1 MYFMN
6 KRSNDHPEQLDNDH
20 EGILDKHESEQ
31 NVDPIP
37 LEDLKK
43 EQCEEKK
50 KHHTKDDSSSE
61 E

>member
-1 MYFMN
+1 MN
-6 KRSNDHPEQLDNDH
+6 KRSNDNPEQVNKDN

-43 EQCEEKK
+43 EQREEKK
-50 KHHTKDDSSSE
+50 KHHTKDDSSSDE
-61 E
+61 

>member
-1 MYFMN
+1 MLEMN
-6 KRSNDHPEQLDNDH
+6 KRSNDNPEQVNKDH
-20 EGILDKHESEQ
+20 EGTLDKHESEQ

-43 EQCEEKK
+43 EQREEKK

>member
-1 MYFMN
+1 MLEMN
-6 KRSNDHPEQLDNDH
+6 KRPNDNPEQVNKDH

-43 EQCEEKK
+43 EQREEKK